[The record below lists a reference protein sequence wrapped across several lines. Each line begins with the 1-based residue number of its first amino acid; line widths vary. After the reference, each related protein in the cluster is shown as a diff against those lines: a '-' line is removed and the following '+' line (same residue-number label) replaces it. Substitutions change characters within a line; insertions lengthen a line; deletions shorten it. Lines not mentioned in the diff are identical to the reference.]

1 MSGNLILGLG
11 APKKNCISI
20 VPVLQGSTIFCSGL
34 KCENIFFPSDL
45 CMVLIPFVICYLYPD
60 MFSLE

>member
-34 KCENIFFPSDL
+34 KCENIFFPSD
-45 CMVLIPFVICYLYPD
+45 PFVL
-60 MFSLE
+60 FLSLPRCVFVGMTTFE